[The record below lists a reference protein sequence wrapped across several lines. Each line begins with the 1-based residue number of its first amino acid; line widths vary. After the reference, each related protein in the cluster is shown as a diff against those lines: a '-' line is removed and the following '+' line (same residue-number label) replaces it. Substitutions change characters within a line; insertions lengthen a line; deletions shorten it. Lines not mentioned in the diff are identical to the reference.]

1 MRLIAFFTRMLP
13 ATFLLAAPF
22 VSAAQAPPATQLI
35 DDPLESL
42 SPRATRGEEDED
54 RLDALAHFS
63 AGRVLQQRQQFKQA
77 LRQYERALR
86 LDDVAG
92 PALRDLVPLAFA
104 AGRHDEGLRY
114 LVKYADQST
123 IEPELLEQAAD
134 YISESGDWKGAI
146 RLDERAL
153 AETKKGKPS
162 AQQVLLNLQL
172 GRLYALTEQDRE
184 SAAALKH
191 VMEAL
196 EDPDK
201 FGLDAKQRKNLLG
214 DGGANYELM
223 GTVFLEAK
231 RVEDAKAAFEKFDS
245 ITPDPGILALNMAR
259 CELAAGKPQ
268 AALDELQKCT
278 SAKTPVPTIAPYEL
292 LAKALAELKQSDQL
306 LPRLEEMRKAQ
317 PKNIM
322 LAYFLGQQYFEAG
335 KFEKAQELL
344 EEVQSQ
350 KPTVQSYR
358 RLAGVYRRTDQTEQL
373 LELLGQMIEKGGSLA
388 PLGSDGKEMAAD
400 GKLVDALVE
409 MAQKKYGGA
418 ADADFDSLKAA
429 ALIAGQAK
437 RWDDAEKLFN
447 LAIKARP
454 KAASELLLA
463 WGLGL
468 FLDEKYDRAAAVFQR
483 GIDDKNL
490 ADENASL
497 YFYLAGA
504 LEMQGKTEE
513 AFADAKAAVEKE
525 PKNAKMASG
534 PAWILTHAKR
544 YDDPVKAYEAIVE
557 KFDDDFTTDGARDLV
572 REARSALSNLCVI
585 RRDIPPAVE
594 WLQQVLDEFPDDPG
608 ANNDLGYLW
617 ADENQHLHRAYH
629 MIRSAVA
636 AEPDNYAYRDS
647 LGWVLHRLGRDGEAL
662 VQLQKA
668 VEPEKPEGE
677 VLDHLGEVYAKLGQ
691 AGEAQTAWKRSA
703 EAYKKAGEEE
713 KMNAVE
719 KKMTKAE

>member
-1 MRLIAFFTRMLP
+1 MRLIAFLTRMLP

-22 VSAAQAPPATQLI
+22 VSAGQTPPATQPL

-42 SPRATRGEEDED
+42 SARATRGEEDED

-86 LDDVAG
+86 LDDAAG

-104 AGRHDEGLRY
+104 AGRNDEGLRY
-114 LVKYADQST
+114 LVKYAEQST

-134 YISESGDWKGAI
+134 YIAESGDWKGAI

-153 AETKKGKPS
+153 AETTKGKPS
-162 AQQVLLNLQL
+162 PQQVQLSLQL

-184 SAAALKH
+184 AAAALKQ
-191 VMEAL
+191 VMKAL

-201 FGLDAKQRKNLLG
+201 YGLDAKQRKNLLG

-231 RVEDAKAAFEKFDS
+231 RVEDAKAAYEKFDS
-245 ITPDPGILALNMAR
+245 ITPDPAMLALNMAR

-278 SAKTPVPTIAPYEL
+278 AAKTPVPTIAPYEL
-292 LAKALAELKQSDQL
+292 LAKAMAELKQSDQL

-322 LAYFLGQQYFEAG
+322 LAYFLGQQYFDAG

-350 KPTVQSYR
+350 KPTIQSYR
-358 RLAGVYRRTDQTEQL
+358 RLAEVYRRTGQTEKL

-400 GKLVDALVE
+400 DKLVSSLVE
-409 MAQKKYGGA
+409 TAQKKYGGA
-418 ADADFDSLKAA
+418 ADADFDTLKSA

-454 KAASELLLA
+454 KAASELLLS

-504 LEMQGKTEE
+504 LEMQGKTDE
-513 AFADAKAAVEKE
+513 ALAAAKTAAEKD
-525 PKNAKMASG
+525 PKNANMASR
-534 PAWILTHAKR
+534 PAWILYHGKR
-544 YDDPVKAYEAIVE
+544 YDAAAKAYEAIVE

-585 RRDIPPAVE
+585 RHDVPPAVE

-617 ADENQHLHRAYH
+617 ADENQHLHRAYR
-629 MIRSAVA
+629 MIQLAVA

-668 VEPEKPEGE
+668 VEPDKPEGE

-691 AGEAQTAWKRSA
+691 TGEAQGAWKRSA
-703 EAYKKAGEEE
+703 EAYKKAGEEG
-713 KMNAVE
+713 KMKAVE

>member
-1 MRLIAFFTRMLP
+1 MGRPPGIRRNMLARGHKSIRKSRSRLSTKRMFTAKVLPRNLRLSSRPIRSRAPSNQPRQKLPHTATRQRVLMHRAGRRANRKSNVWRSANRGSLSLPGQSAMRLIALLTRLLP
-13 ATFLLAAPF
+13 ATLLLAAPF
-22 VSAAQAPPATQLI
+22 ASAGQTPPATQPL

-42 SPRATRGEEDED
+42 SARATRSEEDED

-86 LDDVAG
+86 LDDAAG

-104 AGRHDEGLRY
+104 AGRNDEGLRY
-114 LVKYADQST
+114 LVKYAEQST

-134 YISESGDWKGAI
+134 YIAESGDWKGAI

-162 AQQVLLNLQL
+162 PQQVLLNLQL

-184 SAAALKH
+184 AAAALKH

-335 KFEKAQELL
+335 KFEKAQE
-344 EEVQSQ
+344 
-350 KPTVQSYR
+350 
-358 RLAGVYRRTDQTEQL
+358 
-373 LELLGQMIEKGGSLA
+373 
-388 PLGSDGKEMAAD
+388 
-400 GKLVDALVE
+400 
-409 MAQKKYGGA
+409 
-418 ADADFDSLKAA
+418 
-429 ALIAGQAK
+429 
-437 RWDDAEKLFN
+437 
-447 LAIKARP
+447 
-454 KAASELLLA
+454 
-463 WGLGL
+463 
-468 FLDEKYDRAAAVFQR
+468 
-483 GIDDKNL
+483 
-490 ADENASL
+490 
-497 YFYLAGA
+497 
-504 LEMQGKTEE
+504 
-513 AFADAKAAVEKE
+513 
-525 PKNAKMASG
+525 
-534 PAWILTHAKR
+534 
-544 YDDPVKAYEAIVE
+544 
-557 KFDDDFTTDGARDLV
+557 
-572 REARSALSNLCVI
+572 
-585 RRDIPPAVE
+585 
-594 WLQQVLDEFPDDPG
+594 
-608 ANNDLGYLW
+608 
-617 ADENQHLHRAYH
+617 
-629 MIRSAVA
+629 
-636 AEPDNYAYRDS
+636 
-647 LGWVLHRLGRDGEAL
+647 
-662 VQLQKA
+662 
-668 VEPEKPEGE
+668 
-677 VLDHLGEVYAKLGQ
+677 
-691 AGEAQTAWKRSA
+691 
-703 EAYKKAGEEE
+703 
-713 KMNAVE
+713 
-719 KKMTKAE
+719 